1 MKDHIKSHSENG
13 HECNLCDETFREKW
27 EHMKNM
33 HEGAG
38 QFKCDYFKFTYGTND
53 ESSSEEQIKK
63 QRFKGNKTA
72 HT

>member
-1 MKDHIKSHSENG
+1 
-13 HECNLCDETFREKW
+13 
-27 EHMKNM
+27 MKNM

-38 QFKCDYFKFTYGTND
+38 QFKCDYLKFTNGTND
-53 ESSSEEQIKK
+53 ESSPEEQIKK